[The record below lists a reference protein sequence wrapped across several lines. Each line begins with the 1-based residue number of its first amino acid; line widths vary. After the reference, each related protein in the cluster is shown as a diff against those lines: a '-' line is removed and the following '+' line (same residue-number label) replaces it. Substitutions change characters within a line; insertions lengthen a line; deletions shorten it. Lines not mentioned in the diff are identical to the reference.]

1 MEKRIKELMTTL
13 KISRE
18 EAIELINE
26 DMAIDKMSMKE
37 LNADLTKEQKE
48 AIKQATKT
56 GTRKPTASKRERK
69 VDETKKRLIN
79 GFRVFLEGL
88 GAKVEPL
95 KTEAEMHFT
104 FEGAE
109 YTVKLIKHR
118 KRVTSHPSMPGRKKV
133 LDKSF
138 KLCYT
143 ITIKRKGAKK

>member
-18 EAIELINE
+18 EAIELIDE
-26 DMAIDKMSMKE
+26 DMVIDKMTMKE

-56 GTRKPTASKRERK
+56 GTRKHTTSKRERK

-104 FEGAE
+104 FEGSE

-118 KRVTSHPSMPGRKKV
+118 KKGDQSPFSPGKK
-133 LDKSF
+133 
-138 KLCYT
+138 
-143 ITIKRKGAKK
+143 I